1 MSFGL
6 ALQRLPNASSKV
18 LVVCQLA
25 GAQRGDGWFSTADV
39 GLIFETFRVPAPS
52 RIDNEITGLRSK
64 GLLLRRSRKLSWSVT
79 PEGSELVTALM
90 GDIDP
95 APVLGQLTPAAG
107 TEFGHVLHTV
117 LPPGLAPIRW
127 QAAIQQMLR
136 DYEFDSNVFCMTR
149 FPRDASDSNYLDP
162 VINVIPA
169 ARDALAAHDLTL
181 HVVSDRVLDE
191 DLFGNIAA
199 HMWACRY
206 GIALFENRMKRGL
219 NENMIIELG
228 SMVITGRRC
237 ALLKDKT
244 IKKLPTD
251 FSGQL
256 YKPVD
261 FDDINDIRG
270 TLHRWAADDLGRG
283 RCPKC
288 PAAGHDRA
296 A

>member
-1 MSFGL
+1 
-6 ALQRLPNASSKV
+6 
-18 LVVCQLA
+18 
-25 GAQRGDGWFSTADV
+25 
-39 GLIFETFRVPAPS
+39 
-52 RIDNEITGLRSK
+52 
-64 GLLLRRSRKLSWSVT
+64 
-79 PEGSELVTALM
+79 
-90 GDIDP
+90 
-95 APVLGQLTPAAG
+95 
-107 TEFGHVLHTV
+107 
-117 LPPGLAPIRW
+117 
-127 QAAIQQMLR
+127 MLR